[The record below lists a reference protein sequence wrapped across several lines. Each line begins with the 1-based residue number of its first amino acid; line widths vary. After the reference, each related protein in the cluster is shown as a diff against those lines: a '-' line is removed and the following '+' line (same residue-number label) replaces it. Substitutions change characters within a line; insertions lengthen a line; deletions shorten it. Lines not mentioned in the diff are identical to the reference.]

1 MKTPCMIQYVF
12 TILLTL
18 LAIASADALES
29 TQTAEDVAALNS
41 IATNALL
48 VLRSVPFIG
57 LEDSISGIEQII
69 ENHRRLSRES
79 GVAQQQLSLV
89 LADAVAYAIV
99 TEVYRAETV
108 RLGVDP
114 NMTPKS
120 IPPFDKKTAVR
131 LWRTNVPDF
140 PAMIRKALQRDDVVT
155 GFVAKHSSEADV
167 LSGEMIDKAP
177 LETIEP
183 RIRELHEK
191 AMHPVAFGAQPSP
204 DEQLVYALIKYQAFR
219 DLGIIMDLY
228 EKGDLPYD
236 SAMRK
241 SAIEAVLK
249 DHSERRVDDGM
260 KVSAFKVWGTF
271 TAYFPDSNPSQDP
284 VEPMVEYRDRQA
296 FALGPFMTD
305 TSLLPEIAKLVLLK
319 MDGRRV
325 LPPSK

>member
-1 MKTPCMIQYVF
+1 
-12 TILLTL
+12 
-18 LAIASADALES
+18 
-29 TQTAEDVAALNS
+29 
-41 IATNALL
+41 
-48 VLRSVPFIG
+48 
-57 LEDSISGIEQII
+57 
-69 ENHRRLSRES
+69 
-79 GVAQQQLSLV
+79 
-89 LADAVAYAIV
+89 
-99 TEVYRAETV
+99 
-108 RLGVDP
+108 
-114 NMTPKS
+114 
-120 IPPFDKKTAVR
+120 
-131 LWRTNVPDF
+131 
-140 PAMIRKALQRDDVVT
+140 
-155 GFVAKHSSEADV
+155 
-167 LSGEMIDKAP
+167 
-177 LETIEP
+177 
-183 RIRELHEK
+183 
-191 AMHPVAFGAQPSP
+191 MHPVAFGAQPSS